1 LEAATPLDRPFLVVP
16 LLLSLREEKV
26 MKLASLE
33 DLYIDNLQDVYD
45 AEHQIT
51 DALPKMIKA
60 ASSSS
65 LQNGFEKHLQQTK
78 EQIKRLEAVFENHTA
93 TAKRKTCKGMKGLI
107 AEGDEMIKEN
117 ATADVLDAALIGA
130 AQKVEH
136 YEIAAYGTLRTYADL
151 LGFQNDVRYLD
162 ATLQEEGATDKE
174 LTRLAGM
181 INVRAENA

>member
-1 LEAATPLDRPFLVVP
+1 LFIAAIVAGNTIPTVVE
-16 LLLSLREEKV
+16 REEKA
-26 MKLASLE
+26 MKLVSLE
-33 DLYIDNLQDVYD
+33 DLYMDNLQDVYD

-51 DALPKMIKA
+51 EALPKMIKS

-65 LQNGFEKHLQQTK
+65 LQNAFEKHLQQTK
-78 EQIKRLEAVFENHTA
+78 EQIKRLEAVFENHSA
-93 TAKRKTCKGMKGLI
+93 RPKRKACKGMKGLI
-107 AEGDEMIKEN
+107 AEGDEVMKED

-181 INVRAENA
+181 INIRAENA

>member
-1 LEAATPLDRPFLVVP
+1 
-16 LLLSLREEKV
+16 

-33 DLYIDNLQDVYD
+33 DLYLDNLQDVYD

-65 LQNGFEKHLQQTK
+65 LQNGFQTHLQQTQ
-78 EQIKRLEAVFENHTA
+78 EQIKRLEAVFENHSMKP
-93 TAKRKTCKGMKGLI
+93 KRKTCKAMKGII
-107 AEGDEMIKEN
+107 AEGDEVMKEN
-117 ATADVLDAALIGA
+117 ATADVLDAALIAA

-136 YEIAAYGTLRTYADL
+136 YEIAAYGTLRTYAEL
-151 LGFQNDVRYLD
+151 LGFQNDTRYLE

-181 INVRAENA
+181 INVRADSA

>member
-1 LEAATPLDRPFLVVP
+1 
-16 LLLSLREEKV
+16 

-33 DLYIDNLQDVYD
+33 DLYMDNLQDVYD

-51 DALPKMIKA
+51 EALPKMIKS

-78 EQIKRLEAVFENHTA
+78 EQIKRLEAVCENHSA
-93 TAKRKTCKGMKGLI
+93 KSKRKACKAMKGLI
-107 AEGDEMIKEN
+107 AEGDEVMKER
-117 ATADVLDAALIGA
+117 ATPDVLDAALIGA
-130 AQKVEH
+130 AQKIEH

-181 INVRAENA
+181 INIRAENA